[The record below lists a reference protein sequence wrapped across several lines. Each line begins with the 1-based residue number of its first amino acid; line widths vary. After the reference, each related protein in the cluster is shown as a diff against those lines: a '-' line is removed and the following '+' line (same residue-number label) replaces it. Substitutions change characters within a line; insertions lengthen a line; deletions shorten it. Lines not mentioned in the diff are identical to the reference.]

1 MLTFLRRI
9 FRKIWPPFPLPREH
23 RQNESSSFSPPEQY
37 VFLRNEMLA
46 KLGEFQ
52 RLCYT
57 ESAAKGWHPNDA
69 HPDTDAEID
78 RMSSQLMCMHE
89 ELSELWQA
97 IRSAKL
103 RKPCDKADKMT
114 ALGLEPLTNGEEEAA
129 DVLIRLC
136 DFCEEHGINLAHAA
150 AVKLLFNRSRPH
162 RHGGKT
168 R

>member
-1 MLTFLRRI
+1 MIKFFQRLFKHNKPTAARHHLAPVIDFLPDQQYAFLRSEL
-9 FRKIWPPFPLPREH
+9 LP
-23 RQNESSSFSPPEQY
+23 
-37 VFLRNEMLA
+37 
-46 KLGEFQ
+46 KLPAFQ
-52 RLCYT
+52 RLCYD

-69 HPDTDAEID
+69 EPGTDAEID
-78 RMSSQLMCMHE
+78 RMSSQIMCMHE

-103 RKPCDKADKMT
+103 REHCDKAPKMI

-136 DFCEEHGINLAHAA
+136 DFCEEHGIDLAHAA